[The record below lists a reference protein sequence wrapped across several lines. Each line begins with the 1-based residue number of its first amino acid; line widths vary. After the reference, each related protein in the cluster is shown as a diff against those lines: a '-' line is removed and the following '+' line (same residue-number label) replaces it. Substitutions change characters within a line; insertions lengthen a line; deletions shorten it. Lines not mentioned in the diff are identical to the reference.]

1 MMYKTIYRISKM
13 DCPSEEQ
20 MIRMKLDGIESVKE
34 LEFDIVNRKLNV
46 IHTGTQ
52 DEIFKLLDSLKFDTH
67 HLETNIISD
76 YIEKVKLVDATLLW
90 QVLSINLFFFILES
104 SFAFVSKSMSLLAD
118 GLDMLADTLIYSL
131 ALYAVNRSLEKK
143 KNIAKLSGYLQLAL
157 AIFGIFEVIRRFI
170 AHDSVPDFLSMIII
184 SILALIGNATCLYL
198 LQKSKSKE
206 AHMQAS
212 MIFTSNDVIVN
223 IGVIVAGILVYYS
236 NSLIPDLIIGSLVFV
251 MVAMGARKILQLS
264 K

>member
-20 MIRMKLDGIESVKE
+20 MIRMKLDSISSIKQ
-34 LEFDIVNRKLNV
+34 LEFDIANRTLSV
-46 IHTGTQ
+46 IH
-52 DEIFKLLDSLKFDTH
+52 LDDQKDILHQLDALKFDTS
-67 HLETNIISD
+67 LVETTA
-76 YIEKVKLVDATLLW
+76 IENYTEINNNTDVKLLW
-90 QVLSINLFFFILES
+90 QVLGINLFFFILET
-104 SFAFVSKSMSLLAD
+104 SFAYISKSMSLLAD
-118 GLDMLADTLIYSL
+118 GLDMLADTFIYAL
-131 ALYAVNRSLEKK
+131 ALYAANRSLQKK

-157 AIFGIFEVIRRFI
+157 ALFGILEIIRRFI
-170 AHDSVPDFLSMIII
+170 TNETSPDYVSMIFI
-184 SILALIGNATCLYL
+184 SILALMGNATCLYL

-223 IGVIVAGILVYYS
+223 IGVIVAGVLVYYS
-236 NSLIPDLIIGSLVFV
+236 NSLLPDLIIGSIVFV
-251 MVAMGARKILQLS
+251 MVALGARKILQLS

>member
-20 MIRMKLDGIESVKE
+20 MIRMKLDGIDNIQD
-34 LEFDIVNRKLNV
+34 LEFDIANRKLIV

-52 DEIFKLLDSLKFDTH
+52 DEIFKRLDTLKFDTK
-67 HLETNIISD
+67 HLETNTILGFIKKD
-76 YIEKVKLVDATLLW
+76 TNVDAILLW
-90 QVLSINLFFFILES
+90 KVLSINLFFFILES
-104 SFAFVSKSMSLLAD
+104 GFAILSKSMSLLAD
-118 GLDMLADTLIYSL
+118 GLDMLADTLIYAL
-131 ALYAVNRSLEKK
+131 ALYAVNRSIQQK

-157 AIFGIFEVIRRFI
+157 AVFGILEVIRRFI
-170 AHDSVPDFLSMIII
+170 SFDTVPNFFSMIII
-184 SILALIGNATCLYL
+184 SILALIGNVTCLYL

-223 IGVIVAGILVYYS
+223 IGVIIAGILVYYS
-236 NSLIPDLIIGSLVFV
+236 KSLIPDLIIGSIVFV
-251 MVAMGARKILQLS
+251 MVALGARKILQIS
-264 K
+264 E